1 MSHLPINATSE
12 GLHGESL
19 QIQFPTLAAY
29 RRPRHRHAR
38 AGTIASFLVDRFG
51 AEADFNM
58 MEPEDWTAISELWFN
73 LDNAVDARRKFG
85 VENKGIALLMAY
97 ALESFQ
103 SLDREEKKSA

>member
-1 MSHLPINATSE
+1 VKAYKYNFLLWQLIAALDT
-12 GLHGESL
+12 GKYDSL
-19 QIQFPTLAAY
+19 DITEVTRQ
-29 RRPRHRHAR
+29 AR
-38 AGTIASFLVDRFG
+38 AGSIASFLVDRFG
-51 AEADFNM
+51 AEADFSM
-58 MEPEDWTAISELWFN
+58 MEPEDWTTISELWFN